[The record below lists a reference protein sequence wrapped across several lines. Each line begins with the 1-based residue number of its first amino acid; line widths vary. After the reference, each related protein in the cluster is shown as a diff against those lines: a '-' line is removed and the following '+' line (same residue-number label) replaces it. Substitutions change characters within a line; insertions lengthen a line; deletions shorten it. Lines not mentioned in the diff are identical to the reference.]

1 MLSPTTP
8 LVMRFLLAA
17 AVTLPAAAY
26 TEDAPHTDT
35 VAKDASIKACNECLR
50 ACRECIKACECP
62 GCMEPLIGWQGQLK
76 ATSLD
81 QFCDFPARDCA
92 DPDMACL
99 VLGDERPCLRR
110 KSIIL
115 MDPPYPDV
123 CIEDDHRAASQSL
136 SSTLSNGRTYSTFNP
151 LSGYRDMP
159 PAAGVAIGLIVTSTR
174 WPDSYGNWSRVTEP
188 CAPTVVSMWTCLSG

>member
-8 LVMRFLLAA
+8 LVMRFVLAA

-26 TEDAPHTDT
+26 AADAPHADT
-35 VAKDASIKACNECLR
+35 AAKDA
-50 ACRECIKACECP
+50 CIKACDCP

-81 QFCDFPARDCA
+81 QFCDLEARDCV

-136 SSTLSNGRTYSTFNP
+136 SSTLSNGRSYSTFNP

-174 WPDSYGNWSRVTEP
+174 WPGSYGNWSRVTEP

>member
-1 MLSPTTP
+1 MSRSGNDNLIS
-8 LVMRFLLAA
+8 RI
-17 AVTLPAAAY
+17 AV
-26 TEDAPHTDT
+26 
-35 VAKDASIKACNECLR
+35 KGFRQIACIGSDIGGEIQKSH
-50 ACRECIKACECP
+50 AWVGE
-62 GCMEPLIGWQGQLK
+62 GCMEPLIGWQGQPK

-92 DPDMACL
+92 DPDMARL

-123 CIEDDHRAASQSL
+123 CIEDDHRAASQVL
-136 SSTLSNGRTYSTFNP
+136 SSTLSNGRSYSTFNP

-174 WPDSYGNWSRVTEP
+174 CPGSYGNWSRVTEP